1 MPIEVKILI
10 DSNPRECEIIF
21 YDEGIMMFDDGEI
34 AFCILGESYGGSVG
48 VGWARYVNVDVH
60 GYFVEYSVPH
70 RCYDIGVKVRELA
83 EKMLKNKFSING
95 VIESGSVSSV
105 CESEDECAVAGFI
118 LIM

>member
-1 MPIEVKILI
+1 M
-10 DSNPRECEIIF
+10 
-21 YDEGIMMFDDGEI
+21 
-34 AFCILGESYGGSVG
+34 
-48 VGWARYVNVDVH
+48 
-60 GYFVEYSVPH
+60 
-70 RCYDIGVKVRELA
+70 RELA